1 MNEIN
6 FQTQKNVCSAD
17 VDARSRRKRRQ
28 LSASSYYISNVNPY
42 STSYNP
48 TAPLTYP
55 SGSYYSAPGYGYP
68 NTGYSSDRP
77 YDSTA
82 YGSGYNTQYPYGSS
96 QTYQFQNLGSTYGSG
111 FYQGDTSGLYG
122 YAMAGFNNQYPN
134 WNQGNSIQYYTGG
147 TGTGLTNTGYTW
159 YRSAFNNP
167 SQRGVAPGGVGPMP
181 GSNPEFNQPPLPPPP
196 PSSLQNQPAGFNP
209 PILMKKSASK
219 SSRRK

>member
-1 MNEIN
+1 MMAILKAI
-6 FQTQKNVCSAD
+6 FLLLIISSIY

-82 YGSGYNTQYPYGSS
+82 YGTGYNTQYPYGSS
-96 QTYQFQNLGSTYGSG
+96 QVYQYQNLGSTYGSG
-111 FYQGDTSGLYG
+111 LYSADPSGLLG
-122 YAMAGFNNQYPN
+122 YALPGFNNQYPN

-159 YRSAFNNP
+159 YRSGLNNP
-167 SQRGVAPGGVGPMP
+167 ALRGVAPTGTGPIP
-181 GSNPEFNQPPLPPPP
+181 GNIPELNPPLPPNLPP
-196 PSSLQNQPAGFNP
+196 GFNP
-209 PILMKKSASK
+209 PPVLMKKSASK
-219 SSRRK
+219 RSSRK